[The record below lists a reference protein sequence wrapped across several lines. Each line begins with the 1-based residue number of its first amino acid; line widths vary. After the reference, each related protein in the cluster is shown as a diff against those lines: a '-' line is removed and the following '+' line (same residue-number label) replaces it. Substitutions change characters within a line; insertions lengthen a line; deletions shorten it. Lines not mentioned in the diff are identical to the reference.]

1 MARRIYWILFFVSII
16 TGVIFYILRNNIS
29 ANKLLFILFI
39 IFMLLITS
47 VHGTIAHTL
56 NPQLKGGLIAYPILM
71 GILFAVLLFICLF
84 FIMPLFCPDFLN
96 GF

>member
-1 MARRIYWILFFVSII
+1 
-16 TGVIFYILRNNIS
+16 
-29 ANKLLFILFI
+29 
-39 IFMLLITS
+39 